1 MAESTSSFNIEQKSI
16 TKSVDTNSDNILS
29 ICVLSD
35 GRIATSTFAEV
46 VIYNLDKNNV
56 DIVINENIEEV
67 SYLFLMQCG
76 YLFSSATE
84 ECIIYE
90 INENSYEI
98 IQKLGGLFGDTSKAY
113 EMTNGNIIVLSK
125 GFYVFKKDPAQ
136 NLFSLE
142 KTVTNENF
150 LSDVVEVNDNQV
162 VIANKAKNQLIFWK
176 IEDWSVAKEIND
188 IKVGPYNN
196 CLYKYDSSNL
206 IVGGDHIVYLVDL
219 NTFNIKQSLEN
230 KYEIFSICPVNDK
243 IFLTTGNEGTITQWN
258 FEDGKITKQHEKEN
272 LANEECLCMIYLDNG
287 KILLGDARKLVI
299 IE

>member
-1 MAESTSSFNIEQKSI
+1 MAESTSSFNIEEKSI

-98 IQKLGGLFGDTSKAY
+98 IQKF
-113 EMTNGNIIVLSK
+113 IVLSK

-243 IFLTTGNEGTITQWN
+243 IFLTTGNEGTITQWK